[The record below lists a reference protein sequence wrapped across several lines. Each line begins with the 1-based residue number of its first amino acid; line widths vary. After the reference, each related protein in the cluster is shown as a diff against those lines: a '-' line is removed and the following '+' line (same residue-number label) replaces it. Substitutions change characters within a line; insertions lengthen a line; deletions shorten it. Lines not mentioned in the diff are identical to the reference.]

1 MSTSQQK
8 PVKPNATDEVS
19 TPRSRLD
26 ALDFALII
34 EKLKPR
40 KSTGD
45 QLAKRFGVSRDTIT
59 VRLNKP
65 DFKEVLAEDLEESSK
80 TARKLLSEGNA
91 EAVMVLRKLMRK
103 GTDAIK
109 RDAARTYLEYT
120 IPKKLINENRGDKKD
135 SISLTTEQAE
145 AAAQWLM
152 DQKKKRRKN

>member
-1 MSTSQQK
+1 MSTPQQK
-8 PVKPNATDEVS
+8 AAKPNTTDEVS

-26 ALDFALII
+26 ALDFALIH

-65 DFKEVLAEDLEESSK
+65 DFKEILAEELEESNK

-120 IPKKLINENRGDKKD
+120 IPKKLINENRDKKD
-135 SISLTTEQAE
+135 PMAIPPEVALE
-145 AAAQWLM
+145 AARLLVER
-152 DQKKKRRKN
+152 KKKRRN